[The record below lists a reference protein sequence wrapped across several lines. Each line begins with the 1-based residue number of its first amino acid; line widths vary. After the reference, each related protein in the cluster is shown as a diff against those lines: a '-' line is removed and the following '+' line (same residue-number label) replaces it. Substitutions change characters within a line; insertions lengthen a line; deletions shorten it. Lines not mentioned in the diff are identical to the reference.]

1 MSARPAA
8 SGPRVAIVADDLI
21 WASRLSEIV
30 RRAGGEPVRIASPA
44 LLRAALATLDG
55 CVVDLVARSFEG
67 LAAVSLAAAASV
79 PTVALGQ
86 HDDAAGRQA
95 ARAAGAARVFAYR
108 SAFEHGD
115 RDLGRWVRAL
125 PGGGAAR

>member
-44 LLRAALATLDG
+44 LLRAALGTLDG

-67 LAAVSLAAAASV
+67 LAAVSLAAASV

>member
-1 MSARPAA
+1 VSARPAA

-44 LLRAALATLDG
+44 LLRAALGTLDG

-67 LAAVSLAAAASV
+67 LAAVSLAAASV